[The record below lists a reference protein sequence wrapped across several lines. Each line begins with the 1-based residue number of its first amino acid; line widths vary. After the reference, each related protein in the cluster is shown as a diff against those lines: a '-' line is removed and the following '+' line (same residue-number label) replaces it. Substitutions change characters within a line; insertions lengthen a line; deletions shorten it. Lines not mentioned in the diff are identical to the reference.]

1 MRHIQATDPEWIDF
15 VRGALA
21 NLYDYA
27 YLENHALAL
36 HLAREA
42 EGDRLT
48 KAQWLRRALLDCIEA
63 LQPNSHKAVG
73 SEGARAYAILTYRYV
88 DGLSIEEAA
97 GRLALSRRQAYREH
111 DKGIKAVASLLA
123 DRLPVRQESGGTLRS
138 TTQIDVAREEVGR
151 LRQAEITDTLDLGE
165 LVEGVI
171 ALLEPL
177 ALAKQAD
184 IVVETTTWPAVIGD
198 RVMLRQALLGLLG
211 RALDHATGGQIR
223 LRCDLRQGCAIEI
236 VATASKAAEKLPG
249 SNTEVNVEVARS
261 LIESQGGQVQ
271 AEFTAEGATIR
282 ICLPSQEQAT
292 LLVID
297 DNADMIALLQRYL
310 GGHDISVIGART
322 ADEALS
328 LAADACPKL
337 ILLDIMMPHVDGWEI
352 LQRLQALPQTQETP
366 IVICSVLNQK
376 EMALA
381 MGASDYITKP
391 VSQTDLLR
399 TVRHWLGPLRP
410 DVSPPEATS
419 EAR

>member
-1 MRHIQATDPEWIDF
+1 MHHAQAADPEWLGF

-21 NLYDYA
+21 NLYDPA
-27 YLENHALAL
+27 YLENQALAL
-36 HLAREA
+36 HLERE
-42 EGDRLT
+42 GQSDRVT
-48 KAQWLRRALLDCIEA
+48 RAQMLRRILLDCIEA
-63 LQPNSHKAVG
+63 LQPRSNHAVG
-73 SEGARAYAILTYRYV
+73 KDCARAYAVLTYRYI

-97 GRLALSRRQAYREH
+97 NRLALSRRQAYREH

-123 DRLPVRQESGGTLRS
+123 DRLPVPQESGETPTS
-138 TTQIDVAREEVGR
+138 TTQIDVAREEVRR

-165 LVEGVI
+165 VIEGVI

-177 ALAKQAD
+177 ALAKRTD
-184 IVVETTTWPAVIGD
+184 IMVEATTWPSVVGD

-211 RALDHATGGQIR
+211 HALDHATGERITLG
-223 LRCDLRQGCAIEI
+223 CDLRQGCVIEI
-236 VATASKAAEKLPG
+236 FAPASKAAEKPLG
-249 SNTEVNVEVARS
+249 SNAEVNVEVARS

-297 DNADMIALLQRYL
+297 DNADMITLLQRYL
-310 GGHDISVIGART
+310 GGHDISVVGART
-322 ADEALS
+322 ADEALA

-352 LQRLQALPQTQETP
+352 LQRLQALPHTQEIP

-391 VSQTDLLR
+391 VSQTELLR
-399 TVRHWLGPLRP
+399 TVRRWLGPLRP